1 MYKAVIFDR
10 DATLN
15 KTTQILRTGQKASDQ
30 TDGYVLS
37 PDELVLF
44 AAVQPALTLLRQQG
58 ILPFVFTQQNCIGKG
73 LIDKE
78 GVEAIHMHMNA
89 LLGDAARIEKFYLA
103 WNVPNQPEDPR
114 AKPSPAMINEILSD
128 YSLEKSDVLVVGD
141 SLRDY
146 QSAKAAGVDFV
157 WVRDDLR
164 RVPENV
170 MRDTGCP
177 VFDDVLAVVKQLNKT
192 CQQKFSGIN
201 PAL

>member
-15 KTTQILRTGQKASDQ
+15 KTTQILRAGQKTGDQ

-44 AAVQPALTLLRQQG
+44 PAVKPALTLLRQQG

-73 LIDKE
+73 LVSKVDVDK
-78 GVEAIHMHMNA
+78 IHAHMND
-89 LLGDAARIEKFYLA
+89 LLGDTARIEKFYLA
-103 WNVPNQPEDPR
+103 WNVPNQPDDPR
-114 AKPSPAMINEILSD
+114 AKPSPVMINEILSD
-128 YSLEKSDVLVVGD
+128 YNFKKSDVLVVGD

-164 RVPENV
+164 RVPEDV
-170 MRDTGCP
+170 MQETGCP
-177 VFDDVLAVVKQLNKT
+177 VFDDVQDAINRFIKT
-192 CQQKFSGIN
+192 D
-201 PAL
+201 